1 MDVQLCFSEIV
12 GDKSCVQIAN
22 INAPAHCGNE
32 AIFEAAVQ
40 EIKKLAEEAA
50 AEAKKLAEEAAAE
63 AKKLADEAAAE
74 AEKLKR
80 EAENYCS
87 HHWWC

>member
-22 INAPAHCGNE
+22 INAPAHCGDE
-32 AIFEAAVQ
+32 AIFEAAIQ
-40 EIKKLAEEAA
+40 EIKKLAEE
-50 AEAKKLAEEAAAE
+50 AAE

>member
-50 AEAKKLAEEAAAE
+50 E
-63 AKKLADEAAAE
+63 AKKLADE

-87 HHWWC
+87 HQWCC

>member
-50 AEAKKLAEEAAAE
+50 EE
-63 AKKLADEAAAE
+63 K
-74 AEKLKR
+74 
-80 EAENYCS
+80 N
-87 HHWWC
+87 